1 MKKGH
6 TTSTKK
12 RCLVC
17 VTNGTEDIE
26 IVTIV
31 DTLRRTKH
39 IDVTVAKVFSPEET
53 HSPTDIKNQLECRL
67 MQGIRIVKIHLLSYT
82 NFRLLIQ
89 I

>member
-17 VTNGTEDIE
+17 VTNGSEDIE
-26 IVTIV
+26 TVTIV

-39 IDVTVAKVFSPEET
+39 IDVTVAKVFSADESHAP
-53 HSPTDIKNQLECRL
+53 SDIKN
-67 MQGIRIVKIHLLSYT
+67 
-82 NFRLLIQ
+82 
-89 I
+89 